1 MHRLRH
7 FSWPIGLL
15 ILYYLW
21 GLMTLDKLGVH
32 YDELT
37 QRYIGIQTNKYL
49 IGTASRAD
57 IEEHKFFGPVFESFC
72 YLSEQAL
79 GPGAS
84 MRSKLLLRRFW
95 IWSLF
100 VWALVAFYR
109 ILLKRFDRS
118 AAFWAVALIALWP
131 PLWAHAH
138 VNSKDVVF
146 LSLQVLAVSN
156 LIRYREGSG
165 SRTLH
170 FWLFA
175 LLSAWAASIRLVGV
189 CLLGLSPL
197 LLARAGSQEPGSS
210 SHRASRRPA
219 LALFGTSLFFLLL
232 SFPVLWSTPWNR
244 LGEMLSYATQNPW
257 PNPSLFLGKQLY
269 PESFTRWYL
278 PVWMLFTLPL
288 GLLLVAGWGSYLGIR
303 ALSKSKKLSFTDA
316 LFLAWFAVPFVLV
329 MVLNP
334 VLYNNW
340 RHFYFLVIPL
350 AYVAAYGIQE
360 WNARLGSKKLSLLL
374 GIYTLNLGLV
384 ALIQPGLAAVR
395 MNDLYSKAVQVWI
408 GESKPYMTQDYW
420 GLCTQD
426 ALKKLDEVSPQ
437 KQLKIA
443 CKTELVELSSHLWSG
458 ERVVQ
463 VPVERARY
471 YFDYNREGSWSW
483 PELGFKE
490 KGMGLLL
497 MEFYNGSE
505 SVLRVYDLEHK
516 SEKIQL

>member
-7 FSWPIGLL
+7 LSWPIGLL

-21 GLMTLDKLGVH
+21 GLLTLDKLGVH

-95 IWSLF
+95 IWTLF

-109 ILLKRFDRS
+109 IMLKRFDRS

-146 LSLQVLAVSN
+146 LSLQVLAVSS
-156 LIRYREGSG
+156 LIRYREGPG

-189 CLLGLSPL
+189 CLLGLAPL
-197 LLARAGSQEPGSS
+197 LLARAGSQEPAGSS
-210 SHRASRRPA
+210 QRASRRPA
-219 LALFGTSLFFLLL
+219 LALFGTSLLLLLL

-244 LGEMLSYATQNPW
+244 LGEMVSYATQNPW

-278 PVWMLFTLPL
+278 PIWMLFTLPI
-288 GLLLVAGWGSYLGIR
+288 GLLLVAGWGAFLG
-303 ALSKSKKLSFTDA
+303 LQGLLKGKSITFSDA
-316 LFLAWFAVPFVLV
+316 LFLGWFTLPFLLVL
-329 MVLNP
+329 VLNP

-340 RHFYFLVIPL
+340 RHFYFLIIPL

-360 WNARLGSKKLSLLL
+360 WNTRLGYKKFNLLL
-374 GIYTLNLGLV
+374 GIYAVNL
-384 ALIQPGLAAVR
+384 ALPALMQPGLAALR
-395 MNDLYSKAVQVWI
+395 FNDFYSKGIQVWRS
-408 GESKPYMTQDYW
+408 GSEPFMTQDYW

-426 ALKKLDEVSPQ
+426 ALTKLDEISTQ

-443 CKTELVELSSHLWSG
+443 CKTELVELSSHLWPI

-483 PELGFKE
+483 PELDFKE
-490 KGMGLLL
+490 RGMGLLL

-505 SVLRVYDLEHK
+505 SVLRVYDLQQK
-516 SEKIQL
+516 SGKIQL